1 MKILVCISHVP
12 DTTSKINFTN
22 GDSEFDTN
30 GVQYVINPND
40 EFGLT
45 RAIWFQEQ
53 QGATVTV
60 VNVGGPDTEPT
71 LRKALAIGA
80 NEAIRV
86 NANPTDGF
94 FVAKQLAEVIKNG
107 GYDVVIA
114 GKESLDYNG
123 GMVPGMI
130 AGILGY
136 NFLNSCTN
144 IAVDGANVTA
154 VREID
159 GGKETV
165 STTLPVII
173 GGQKGLVEEKD
184 LRIPNM
190 RGIMTARTKALTI
203 LEPVD
208 ASVNTKAVKFEKPAP
223 KSAVKLVSA
232 DNLDELINLLHN
244 EAKVI

>member
-12 DTTSKINFTN
+12 DTTSKINFVN

-60 VNVGGPDTEPT
+60 VNVGGPETEPT

-94 FVAKQLAEVIKNG
+94 FVAKQLAEVIQNG
-107 GYDVVIA
+107 GYDVIIA

-136 NFLNSCTN
+136 NFLNSCTSLT
-144 IAVDGANVTA
+144 VDGTSVKA

-165 STTLPVII
+165 ATTLPLII

-203 LEPVD
+203 LEPVKAD
-208 ASVNTKAVKFEKPAP
+208 ANTKAVKFEKPAP
-223 KSAVKLVSA
+223 KSAVKLISA